1 MRILLDENLPEL
13 LVSQLSALG
22 HHVDSVN
29 SLKLKGLDNGS
40 LFSVAASDYDIL
52 FTKDRGFA
60 ESIQD
65 LESNAKVKLILVTL
79 RQEPAKQFVARFLKR
94 FSETDW
100 TSYASGDI
108 WPSE

>member
-1 MRILLDENLPEL
+1 MDHSSA
-13 LVSQLSALG
+13 SQLLITT
-22 HHVDSVN
+22 
-29 SLKLKGLDNGS
+29 
-40 LFSVAASDYDIL
+40 FSSQK
-52 FTKDRGFA
+52 TEGFA